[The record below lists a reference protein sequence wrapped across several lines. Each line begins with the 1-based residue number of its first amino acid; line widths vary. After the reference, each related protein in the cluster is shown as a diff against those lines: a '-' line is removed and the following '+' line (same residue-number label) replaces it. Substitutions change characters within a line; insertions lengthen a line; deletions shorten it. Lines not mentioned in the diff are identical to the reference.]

1 MEYIH
6 CAYAPNLAPIY
17 HMFEMHEVQNLA
29 FGIENPMIRILKSQ
43 TFYKKK
49 SFSKIMEFFLK
60 QGVLLNNRLF
70 VIPTM
75 LQSEHMNVSVSL

>member
-17 HMFEMHEVQNLA
+17 HMLEMHEVQNLA
-29 FGIENPMIRILKSQ
+29 FGIENPMIGILKSQ

-49 SFSKIMEFFLK
+49 NLPQDNGIFP
-60 QGVLLNNRLF
+60 QARGV
-70 VIPTM
+70 V
-75 LQSEHMNVSVSL
+75 EE